1 MYCDHMEERII
12 VEMSQE
18 EEYAIDAI
26 EKAVA
31 VLRRH
36 NWWESEFNVTESIT
50 RGRGK
55 ALVHTSRSLIL
66 RMSFSQYASPGKN
79 DP

>member
-1 MYCDHMEERII
+1 MVERII

-31 VLRRH
+31 VLKRH
-36 NWWESEFNVTESIT
+36 NWWKSEFDVKESIT
-50 RGRGK
+50 RGRRE
-55 ALVHTSRSLIL
+55 ASVHTSRSLIL